1 MGEQTTPGNISYLS
15 TLPHDQCHN
24 GGHRTLWEYC
34 KDAKRVQ
41 GVREGSLKG
50 VAFLGP

>member
-1 MGEQTTPGNISYLS
+1 MGEQTPPGNFSYLS
-15 TLPHDQCHN
+15 TLPPDQCHK
-24 GGHRTLWEYC
+24 GGHRPLWEYC

-41 GVREGSLKG
+41 GVREGGLKE